1 MITVHRHAEAR
12 RWKRTRGSSSMVTVP
27 RHAATRRV
35 PVPETRR
42 THRSGDIPDT

>member
-27 RHAATRRV
+27 RHAATRRASG
-35 PVPETRR
+35 TRWPR
-42 THRSGDIPDT
+42 PTARALRSS